1 MKFAPVSNNRRRA
14 GYTLAETL
22 AALLFLA
29 IVIPAVVEALHV
41 ASRAGTASIRRAVAA
56 RIAERMLTEATLYTN
71 SSATQSGTQVEGTVD
86 YRWTVTREN
95 WVQSSLPLLTAEVR
109 FLTQGQESSVRF
121 STLGHPVDA
130 IPGSSSS
137 SSSSSSSTATR

>member
-1 MKFAPVSNNRRRA
+1 MKFARVSNNRRRA

-41 ASRAGTASIRRAVAA
+41 AGRAGTVSIRRAVAA

-71 SSATQSGTQVEGTVD
+71 LSSTAQSGTQVEGAVD
-86 YRWTVTREN
+86 YQWTVTREN
-95 WVQSSLPLLTAEVR
+95 WVQSSLPQLTAEVR
-109 FLTQGQESSVRF
+109 FLTQGQESLVRL

-130 IPGSSSS
+130 LPGSSSS
-137 SSSSSSSTATR
+137 SSSSTVTR

>member
-71 SSATQSGTQVEGTVD
+71 SSATQSGTQGEGTVALPD
-86 YRWTVTREN
+86 AGTGVFGAVLHAGSPRRCDRW
-95 WVQSSLPLLTAEVR
+95 Q
-109 FLTQGQESSVRF
+109 Q
-121 STLGHPVDA
+121 
-130 IPGSSSS
+130 
-137 SSSSSSSTATR
+137 